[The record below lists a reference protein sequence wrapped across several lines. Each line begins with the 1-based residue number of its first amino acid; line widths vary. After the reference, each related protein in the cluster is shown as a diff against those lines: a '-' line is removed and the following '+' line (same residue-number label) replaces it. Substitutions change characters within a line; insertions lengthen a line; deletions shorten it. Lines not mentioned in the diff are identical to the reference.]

1 MGKAG
6 FQLGTNT
13 SVVSASAPKRSELQ
27 ISDLC
32 NLVLST
38 DYRTF
43 VKTYL
48 QMKNLNFSDFSRS
61 ANCTRA
67 FTNQVL
73 SSKRRLT
80 AKSVYTFENAFK
92 LPLNAK
98 KIFRLLV
105 AKEEADLFPEM
116 DRSNLENQI
125 VKLQMSIESK
135 SRKDFSEADFVKI
148 DKDLEITHQAIS
160 IFAASG
166 DHNSGSTLE
175 ELYQRTR
182 LAENVLIKN
191 IDLLIKM
198 NLLEKRQDR
207 YFPVN
212 LHVYLQT
219 KSKSELLNIV
229 FKTAINSTASRLGH
243 ITEDSNEFFFA
254 SQFCINESQMPALK
268 RELRESILKFVD
280 ESLVSNGDRVVKVL
294 TALHL

>member
-1 MGKAG
+1 MEKAD
-6 FQLGTNT
+6 FQLGTNN
-13 SVVSASAPKRSELQ
+13 SEVIVPVSRRSELQ

-32 NLVLST
+32 NLVLSA

-48 QMKNLNFSDFSRS
+48 QMKNLNFSDFSRA

-73 SSKRRLT
+73 SNKRRLT
-80 AKSVYTFENAFK
+80 SKSVYTFEQAFK

-125 VKLQMSIESK
+125 RKLQMSIESK
-135 SRKDFSEADFVKI
+135 SRKDYSEADFAQI

-160 IFAASG
+160 IFAACG
-166 DHNSGSTLE
+166 DHNSGSSLE
-175 ELYQRTR
+175 QLYQRTR
-182 LAENVLIKN
+182 LAENVLTKN
-191 IDLLIKM
+191 IDLLMKM
-198 NLLEKRQDR
+198 NLLEKREDL

-212 LHVYLQT
+212 MHIYLQT
-219 KSKSELLNIV
+219 KTQSELLNLV
-229 FKTAINSTASRLGH
+229 FKTAANSATSRLGH

-254 SQFCINESQMPALK
+254 SQFCVNESQMPALK

-280 ESLVSNGDRVVKVL
+280 ESLVSNGDRVVKVV